1 MDTEPEDGGL
11 PNWAE
16 PPADLPAAV
25 ATVKAAIRA
34 RIESSGRTVEDI
46 FAQLEALV
54 AERTPE
60 IHAANEE
67 SGSAWPEIDFEDI
80 AAETVSPETR
90 ALVRRRG
97 CVVIR
102 GHFEHERALRWDQE
116 ILAYV
121 EDNGFFDVYTKDPHS
136 FFMSVDS
143 KPEILPIYWSGPQM
157 EARQSERMAH
167 VQRFLNG
174 FWTSTPQPGSV
185 PFDPNRSAMYPDRIR
200 RRPEG
205 VDSLGLHSHIDS
217 GTLDLWMKSEYQRAF
232 RHVFGGAIEEFDP
245 WDAAHRTDGSQYPGS
260 TFTSVFRTFQGWT
273 ALCDMDHDQGVLH
286 SVPIP
291 EAIAYLLLRPLL
303 VDVADG
309 DMCGVTVNRSFVVDE
324 RWHAPLLEAASG
336 IPDVRAGDSVWWHG
350 DMVHSVAPVTNQRGW
365 GNVMYIPA
373 APWCPRNARYA
384 ASVLDAFRTGSS
396 PGDFPEEH
404 YEQSWPDRF
413 RVDALNGNGRLSLG
427 LPSAGAVT

>member
-116 ILAYV
+116 ILAYSSHLLV
-121 EDNGFFDVYTKDPHS
+121 RAADGGTAERTHGARAA
-136 FFMSVDS
+136 
-143 KPEILPIYWSGPQM
+143 IPQRVLDQH
-157 EARQSERMAH
+157 ATA
-167 VQRFLNG
+167 G
-174 FWTSTPQPGSV
+174 IGSL
-185 PFDPNRSAMYPDRIR
+185 
-200 RRPEG
+200 RPESKCD
-205 VDSLGLHSHIDS
+205 VS
-217 GTLDLWMKSEYQRAF
+217 RP
-232 RHVFGGAIEEFDP
+232 DP
-245 WDAAHRTDGSQYPGS
+245 P
-260 TFTSVFRTFQGWT
+260 
-273 ALCDMDHDQGVLH
+273 
-286 SVPIP
+286 
-291 EAIAYLLLRPLL
+291 
-303 VDVADG
+303 
-309 DMCGVTVNRSFVVDE
+309 
-324 RWHAPLLEAASG
+324 
-336 IPDVRAGDSVWWHG
+336 
-350 DMVHSVAPVTNQRGW
+350 
-365 GNVMYIPA
+365 
-373 APWCPRNARYA
+373 
-384 ASVLDAFRTGSS
+384 
-396 PGDFPEEH
+396 
-404 YEQSWPDRF
+404 
-413 RVDALNGNGRLSLG
+413 
-427 LPSAGAVT
+427 PS